1 MNELGRTSIEQTAA
15 PEDLEA
21 VKGFIIECLA
31 DGQPMT
37 VRQLS
42 QRWCEDHGI
51 KSHIKIGLFNETIR
65 QALNGIKS
73 EEDGMFGE
81 LQETVVQDTNTTV
94 TFYHLSGTPEGYQPA
109 VMEPVN
115 PERPISKLQDVIDR
129 VAKAAINKAAE
140 DDATDEAAKAA
151 KAKAAKADSSI
162 DPGWAAGARCAGM
175 DINKVNSGICKAC
188 PVQYDCLRTAILEGY
203 DLRHRDIRT
212 SGTRGGFSP
221 ADQQEM
227 VEKVRKTM
235 HGLARES

>member
-109 VMEPVN
+109 VMAPVN
-115 PERPISKLQDVIDR
+115 PERSIPKLQDVIDK
-129 VAKAAINKAAE
+129 VAKTAINTAAE
-140 DDATDEAAKAA
+140 DATNKAAKAA
-151 KAKAAKADSSI
+151 KAKAAKADSPI
-162 DPGWAAGARCAGM
+162 DPGWAAGGRCAGM
-175 DINKVNSGICKAC
+175 DINEVNSEICESC
-188 PVQYDCLRTAILEGY
+188 PVQYDCLRMAISEGY

-212 SGTRGGFSP
+212 SGTRGGFPP

-227 VEKVRKTM
+227 VEKVRKIM
-235 HGLARES
+235 HGLAWES

>member
-1 MNELGRTSIEQTAA
+1 METTVS

-21 VKGFIIECLA
+21 VQNFIIARLA
-31 DGQPMT
+31 EGRPMT

-42 QRWCEDHGI
+42 QQWCEAHGI
-51 KSHIKIGLFNETIR
+51 KSRITADLFNETTR
-65 QALNGIKS
+65 QALGGIKS

-109 VMEPVN
+109 VMAPVN
-115 PERPISKLQDVIDR
+115 PERSIPKLQDVIDK
-129 VAKAAINKAAE
+129 VAKAAINTAAE
-140 DDATDEAAKAA
+140 DATNKAAKAA
-151 KAKAAKADSSI
+151 KAKAAKADSPI
-162 DPGWAAGARCAGM
+162 DPGWAAGGRCAGM
-175 DINKVNSGICKAC
+175 DINEVNSEVCESC
-188 PVQYDCLRTAILEGY
+188 SVQYDCLRMAISEGY

-221 ADQQEM
+221 ADQQKM
-227 VEKVRKTM
+227 VEKVRKIM

>member
-1 MNELGRTSIEQTAA
+1 METTAS
-15 PEDLEA
+15 PEDLKA
-21 VKGFIIECLA
+21 VQDFIIDRLA
-31 DGQPMT
+31 EGRPMT

-51 KSHIKIGLFNETIR
+51 KSHIKISLFNATIR
-65 QALNGIKS
+65 QALGAIKA
-73 EEDGMFGE
+73 EEDGPFGE
-81 LQETVVQDTNTTV
+81 LKETVVQNTNTTI
-94 TFYHLSGTPEGYQPA
+94 TFYRLSGVSEEYQPA
-109 VMEPVN
+109 VMAPVN
-115 PERPISKLQDVIDR
+115 PERSIPKLQDVIDK
-129 VAKAAINKAAE
+129 VAKAAINTAAE
-140 DDATDEAAKAA
+140 DATNKAAKAA

-221 ADQQEM
+221 ADQQEI

>member
-1 MNELGRTSIEQTAA
+1 METTASL
-15 PEDLEA
+15 EDLKA
-21 VKGFIIECLA
+21 VQDFIIACLA
-31 DGQPMT
+31 DEQPMT

-65 QALNGIKS
+65 QALGAIKA
-73 EEDGMFGE
+73 EEDGPFGE
-81 LQETVVQDTNTTV
+81 LKETVVQNTNTTV
-94 TFYHLSGTPEGYQPA
+94 TLYRLSGVSEGYQPA
-109 VMEPVN
+109 VMAPVN
-115 PERPISKLQDVIDR
+115 PERSIPKLQDVIDR
-129 VAKAAINKAAE
+129 VAKTAINTAAE
-140 DDATDEAAKAA
+140 DDVTDEV
-151 KAKAAKADSSI
+151 AKAAKADSSI

-175 DINKVNSGICKAC
+175 DINTVNSGICKVC

-212 SGTRGGFSP
+212 SGTRGGFPP

-227 VEKVRKTM
+227 VEKVRKIM

>member
-1 MNELGRTSIEQTAA
+1 METTASL
-15 PEDLEA
+15 EDLKA
-21 VKGFIIECLA
+21 VQDFIIACLA
-31 DGQPMT
+31 DEQPMT

-115 PERPISKLQDVIDR
+115 PERSISKLQDVIDR
-129 VAKAAINKAAE
+129 VAKAAINKA
-140 DDATDEAAKAA
+140 TDEAAKAA
-151 KAKAAKADSSI
+151 KAKAAKADSPI
-162 DPGWAAGARCAGM
+162 DPGWAAGGRCAGM
-175 DINKVNSGICKAC
+175 DINTVNSGICKVC

-221 ADQQEM
+221 ADQQEI

>member
-1 MNELGRTSIEQTAA
+1 METTAS
-15 PEDLEA
+15 PEDLKA
-21 VKGFIIECLA
+21 VQDFIIDCLA
-31 DGQPMT
+31 DGQSMT
-37 VRQLS
+37 VPQLS
-42 QRWCEDHGI
+42 QQWCEAHGI
-51 KSHIKIGLFNETIR
+51 KSRITADLFNETTR
-65 QALNGIKS
+65 QALGAIKA
-73 EEDGMFGE
+73 EEDGPFGE
-81 LQETVVQDTNTTV
+81 LKETVVQNTNTTV
-94 TFYHLSGTPEGYQPA
+94 TFYRLSGASEGYQPA
-109 VMEPVN
+109 VMAPVN
-115 PERPISKLQDVIDR
+115 PERSIPKLQDVIDK
-129 VAKAAINKAAE
+129 VAKAAINTAAE
-140 DDATDEAAKAA
+140 DATNKAAKAA

-221 ADQQEM
+221 ADQQEI

>member
-1 MNELGRTSIEQTAA
+1 MSELEKTSMETTVSPEGLKAVQDFIIDRLAEGRT
-15 PEDLEA
+15 
-21 VKGFIIECLA
+21 
-31 DGQPMT
+31 MT

-65 QALNGIKS
+65 QALGAIKA
-73 EEDGMFGE
+73 EEDGPFGE
-81 LQETVVQDTNTTV
+81 LKETVVQNTNTTI
-94 TFYHLSGTPEGYQPA
+94 TFYRLSGVSEGYQPA
-109 VMEPVN
+109 VMAPVN
-115 PERPISKLQDVIDR
+115 PERSIPKLQDVIDK
-129 VAKAAINKAAE
+129 VAKAAINTAAE
-140 DDATDEAAKAA
+140 DATNKATKAA
-151 KAKAAKADSSI
+151 KAKAAKVDSPI

-221 ADQQEM
+221 TDQQEM

>member
-1 MNELGRTSIEQTAA
+1 METTAS
-15 PEDLEA
+15 PEDLKA
-21 VKGFIIECLA
+21 VQDFIIDRLA
-31 DGQPMT
+31 EGRPMT

-65 QALNGIKS
+65 QALGAIKA
-73 EEDGMFGE
+73 EEDGPFGE
-81 LQETVVQDTNTTV
+81 LKETVVQNTNTTV
-94 TFYHLSGTPEGYQPA
+94 TLYRLSGVSEGYQPA
-109 VMEPVN
+109 VMAPVN
-115 PERPISKLQDVIDR
+115 PERSIPKLQDVIDR
-129 VAKAAINKAAE
+129 VAKTAINTAAE
-140 DDATDEAAKAA
+140 DDVTDEV
-151 KAKAAKADSSI
+151 AKAAKADSSI

-175 DINKVNSGICKAC
+175 DINTVNSGICKVC

-212 SGTRGGFSP
+212 SGTRGGFPP

-227 VEKVRKTM
+227 VEKVRKIM

>member
-1 MNELGRTSIEQTAA
+1 METTAS
-15 PEDLEA
+15 PEDLKA
-21 VKGFIIECLA
+21 VQDFIIDCLA
-31 DGQPMT
+31 DGQSMT
-37 VRQLS
+37 VSQLS
-42 QRWCEDHGI
+42 QQWCEAHGSKSLI
-51 KSHIKIGLFNETIR
+51 KAGLFNETIR
-65 QALNGIKS
+65 QALSEIEA
-73 EEDGMFGE
+73 EEDGSFGE
-81 LQETVVQDTNTTV
+81 LKETVVQNTNTTV
-94 TFYHLSGTPEGYQPA
+94 TLYRLSGVSEGYQPA
-109 VMEPVN
+109 VMAPVN
-115 PERPISKLQDVIDR
+115 PERSIPKLQDVIDR

-151 KAKAAKADSSI
+151 KAKAAEADSSI

>member
-1 MNELGRTSIEQTAA
+1 METTAS
-15 PEDLEA
+15 PEDLKA
-21 VKGFIIECLA
+21 VQDFIIDCLA
-31 DGQPMT
+31 DEQPMT

-109 VMEPVN
+109 VMAPVN
-115 PERPISKLQDVIDR
+115 PERSIPKLQDVIDK
-129 VAKAAINKAAE
+129 VAKAAINTAAE
-140 DDATDEAAKAA
+140 DATNKAAKAA
-151 KAKAAKADSSI
+151 KAKAAKADSPI
-162 DPGWAAGARCAGM
+162 DPGWAAGGRCAGM
-175 DINKVNSGICKAC
+175 DINTVNSGICKVC

-212 SGTRGGFSP
+212 SGTRGGFPP

-227 VEKVRKTM
+227 VEKVRKIM

>member
-1 MNELGRTSIEQTAA
+1 MNELGRTSIEQAA
-15 PEDLEA
+15 SPEDLKA
-21 VKGFIIECLA
+21 VQDFIIDRLA
-31 DGQPMT
+31 EGRPMT

-65 QALNGIKS
+65 QALGAIKA
-73 EEDGMFGE
+73 EEDGPFGE
-81 LQETVVQDTNTTV
+81 LKETVVQNTNTTV
-94 TFYHLSGTPEGYQPA
+94 TLYRLSGVSEGYQPA
-109 VMEPVN
+109 VMAPVN
-115 PERPISKLQDVIDR
+115 PERSIPKLQDVIDR
-129 VAKAAINKAAE
+129 VAKTAINTAAE
-140 DDATDEAAKAA
+140 DDATDEV
-151 KAKAAKADSSI
+151 AKAAKADSSI

-175 DINKVNSGICKAC
+175 DINTVNSGICKVC

-212 SGTRGGFSP
+212 SGTRGGFPP

-227 VEKVRKTM
+227 VEKVRKIM